1 MKRGCPSIIFALLM
15 AISLPAYAD
24 QDSNEILKAIVKIR
38 STIPD
43 DARSAPTL
51 GTEREGTGVVIDSQ
65 GHILTIG
72 YLIMEAET
80 IEVFGPD
87 GHPVKATSVGY
98 DDNTGFGL
106 LRTDKP
112 LSVTPIE
119 LGQSS
124 EVKEGDRVLVAGHGG
139 LESVQGA
146 WVIFHEEFAAYW
158 EYLLED
164 AIFAVPVHPNFG
176 GAALIDRNRRL
187 VGIGSLFAQVLVPG
201 IGSIQGNIFVPID
214 HLKPILADL
223 ISKGRP
229 QVPPRP
235 WLGLYLEERH
245 EHIIVS
251 RVTSESPAEKA
262 GLQAGDIIL
271 AVNKKAVSGL
281 ADFYRKL
288 WALGNAGVEVPL
300 SVLQGIE
307 IHEIT
312 VHSADR
318 YLFFHLKPKKRV

>member
-1 MKRGCPSIIFALLM
+1 MKRGCRSIIFALLM
-15 AISLPAYAD
+15 GISLPAFAD
-24 QDSNEILKAIVKIR
+24 QDPNEILKAIVKIR

-43 DARSAPTL
+43 DARSARTL

-87 GHPVKATSVGY
+87 GNPIKASSVGY
-98 DDNTGFGL
+98 DYNTGFGL

-112 LSVTPIE
+112 LSVAPIE

-124 EVKEGDRVLVAGHGG
+124 EVKEGDRVLVASHGG
-139 LESVQGA
+139 LDSVQGA
-146 WVIFHEEFAAYW
+146 WVVFRKEFAAYW

-164 AIFAVPVHPNFG
+164 AIFTVPVHPNFG

-187 VGIGSLFAQVLVPG
+187 VGIGSLFAQVMVPG
-201 IGSIQGNIFVPID
+201 IGSIPGNMFVPID

-235 WLGLYLEERH
+235 WLGLYVEETQER
-245 EHIIVS
+245 IIVS
-251 RVTSESPAEKA
+251 R
-262 GLQAGDIIL
+262 
-271 AVNKKAVSGL
+271 
-281 ADFYRKL
+281 
-288 WALGNAGVEVPL
+288 
-300 SVLQGIE
+300 
-307 IHEIT
+307 
-312 VHSADR
+312 
-318 YLFFHLKPKKRV
+318 